1 MAETIQ
7 YPDSGNSQ
15 EVNQLQ
21 LENHDYSLMASCQL
35 PADNGLLPNG
45 GNYGSEASP

>member
-1 MAETIQ
+1 MAETIR
-7 YPDSGNSQ
+7 SINRR
-15 EVNQLQ
+15 EVNLLQ